1 MDKINLSLF
10 SVSVVFIFGQYTIFI
25 CFILKLK
32 IMVIMINDL
41 KIFVEKCIIVKE
53 VKIFSQKT
61 TIFSKMFLILYTN
74 HYL

>member
-1 MDKINLSLF
+1 MDKINLSFF

-53 VKIFSQKT
+53 V
-61 TIFSKMFLILYTN
+61 
-74 HYL
+74 